1 MTLLAR
7 GQSKDATGRD
17 PGALHP
23 VAASH
28 VRVDTRVPVTGH
40 GQGVGSGQNVALSSK
55 KTTTGISA
63 QPTMS

>member
-7 GQSKDATGRD
+7 GASLRRYW
-17 PGALHP
+17 PGLGAPHP

-40 GQGVGSGQNVALSSK
+40 GQDAGSGQNGALSSK
-55 KTTTGISA
+55 KTTTGITA

>member
-7 GQSKDATGRD
+7 SQSKTLLAGTRSV
-17 PGALHP
+17 HP

-28 VRVDTRVPVTGH
+28 VRVDARVPVMCHDQSSSG
-40 GQGVGSGQNVALSSK
+40 GQNGVPSSK
-55 KTTTGISA
+55 KTRTGITA

>member
-7 GQSKDATGRD
+7 GRSRRYWPG
-17 PGALHP
+17 PGAPHP

-28 VRVDTRVPVTGH
+28 VRVDARVPVTASS
-40 GQGVGSGQNVALSSK
+40 QLGQNGAFSSK
-55 KTTTGISA
+55 KTTTGITA